1 MEKQD
6 GPSLESSSYLNLRFE
21 SGPLDLWTQR
31 PWDSWTIGLWDLF
44 PPIPPLLISSSYN
57 ILPLFISFFLL
68 LLLPSTSFYFHLHPF
83 TSSYLL
89 LCISYYL
96 QLLLL
101 CCILKPPHTSSY
113 LLLELVLLLTTGRK
127 EKNKIFILLYSV
139 KYLVPMLEPHLFFF
153 GDIFPFLSQFFKCF
167 VKEHLCLKV
176 LLQNSHTKF
185 SKFSLLCT
193 VLICAVKLNFCLK
206 TLSHCSHLNVLQSL
220 RIKWFSDSATE

>member
-1 MEKQD
+1 MRLPTRWTFFRVKLVFECD
-6 GPSLESSSYLNLRFE
+6 FEISEVIGTLGPKDPWTLR
-21 SGPLDLWTQR
+21 P
-31 PWDSWTIGLWDLF
+31 WDLF
-44 PPIPPLLISSSYN
+44 PPLPPPHTSSY
-57 ILPLFISFFLL
+57 
-68 LLLPSTSFYFHLHPF
+68 TSFYLLLHPF

-153 GDIFPFLSQFFKCF
+153 GDNFPFLSQFFKCF